1 MPSHPYC
8 LGAETAPL
16 PDAGDVRLRRLGD
29 LWDAGR
35 RDRLVPLYADLA
47 VLDHPEWLGHLSLIE
62 VVAGGLDFRY
72 RVYGSALAAYYG
84 RDLTGKTMRT
94 LPTAVGSLVRR
105 EYAQAYAERR
115 PLLVQRR
122 RRVRGVSIM
131 IVKLILPLSTDG
143 DAVDLLLAASYPHP

>member
-1 MPSHPYC
+1 MQTTHRRYSE
-8 LGAETAPL
+8 AAPL

-29 LWDAGR
+29 LWNTSR
-35 RDRLVPLYADLA
+35 RNRPIAAYADLA

-62 VVAGGLDFRY
+62 VLEGGLDFRY
-72 RVYGSALAAYYG
+72 RVYGSAMAAYYG
-84 RDLTGKTMRT
+84 RDLTGKTTRA

-131 IVKLILPLSTDG
+131 IVKLILPLTSDG
-143 DAVDLLLAASYPHP
+143 DAIDLLLAASYPHS